1 MFHTAG
7 LCLRGAD
14 HAATCIMHE
23 KCSPNVD
30 QFERNN
36 TEKQYNR
43 SKISCRT
50 GSSWGI
56 SCKTLKIMEIRG
68 RYLANRYLPRF
79 FSTHSTYKTST
90 P

>member
-36 TEKQYNR
+36 TEKQHN
-43 SKISCRT
+43 SPKSAT
-50 GSSWGI
+50 AQAAV
-56 SCKTLKIMEIRG
+56 EE
-68 RYLANRYLPRF
+68 LAVRR
-79 FSTHSTYKTST
+79 
-90 P
+90 